1 MFQRLRSV
9 AFTFC
14 LVVGSFVLSII
25 LLPLLALPQKFC
37 VPWVSAL
44 YGGYISLIE
53 RYVLGLTLELRG
65 LENLPEGS
73 HYIIAGK
80 HQSAYE
86 TLKIPFMAVLKHPVI
101 VLKKE
106 LIYLPGW
113 GFYPPR
119 MGLIAINRS
128 TGPQALQQ
136 MIAGARRGF
145 AKGRPLSL
153 FPEGTRKAL
162 NAPPDYKP
170 GLAKIYRDLQVPV
183 VPMAL
188 NSGVFWG
195 RNAFFKSGGTVVFE
209 FLPPLPAGMP
219 PLKMMAALE
228 EQVEAATNRLVV
240 EAQHAAKNEAL

>member
-1 MFQRLRSV
+1 MFQRLRSIT
-9 AFTFC
+9 FTFL
-14 LVVGSFVLSII
+14 LVVGSFVLSI
-25 LLPLLALPQKFC
+25 LLMPLLALPQKFC

-53 RYVLGLTLELRG
+53 RYVLGLKLELRG

-86 TLKIPFMAVLKHPVI
+86 TLKIPFMARLKHPVI

-119 MGLIAINRS
+119 MGLIAIDRAS
-128 TGPQALQQ
+128 GPQALQQ
-136 MIAGARRGF
+136 MIAGARKGF

-153 FPEGTRKAL
+153 FPEGTRKAIG
-162 NAPPDYKP
+162 AEPDYKP

-195 RNAFFKSGGTVVFE
+195 RNEFFKRGGTVVFE
-209 FLPPLPAGMP
+209 FLPALPAGMP
-219 PLKMMAALE
+219 PLKMMAELE
-228 EQVEAATNRLVV
+228 AQTEAATARLVA
-240 EAQHAAKNEAL
+240 EAKQSIAK

>member
-1 MFQRLRSV
+1 MMIRRLRSI
-9 AFTFC
+9 AFTF
-14 LVVGSFVLSII
+14 LLIVGSLILSI
-25 LLPLLALPQKFC
+25 LMLPFLALPRRWC
-37 VPWVSAL
+37 VPLVSEI
-44 YGGYISLIE
+44 YGGYISWIE
-53 RYVLGLTLELRG
+53 KYVLGLKLEWRG
-65 LENLPEGS
+65 LEHLPQDTAS
-73 HYIIAGK
+73 FIIAAK

-86 TLKIPFMAVLKHPVI
+86 TLKIPFMKKMRYPVI

-136 MIAGARRGF
+136 MIAGARKGF
-145 AKGRPLSL
+145 ATGRPLAL
-153 FPEGTRKAL
+153 FPEGTRKAVG
-162 NAPPDYKP
+162 APPDYKP

-183 VPMAL
+183 IPMAL

-195 RNAFFKSGGTVVFE
+195 RNKFFKEPGTVVFE

-228 EQVEAATNRLVV
+228 EQIEAATARLVD
-240 EAQHAAKNEAL
+240 EARSQKL

>member
-1 MFQRLRSV
+1 MVQRLRSIT
-9 AFTFC
+9 FTFL
-14 LVVGSFVLSII
+14 LVVGSFILSIA
-25 LLPLLALPQKFC
+25 LMPLLALPQKFC
-37 VPWVSAL
+37 VPWVSSL

-53 RYVLGLTLELRG
+53 RYVLGLKLELRG

-86 TLKIPFMAVLKHPVI
+86 TLKIPFMARLKHPVI

-119 MGLIAINRS
+119 MGLIAIDRS
-128 TGPQALQQ
+128 SGPQALQQ
-136 MIAGARRGF
+136 MIAGARKGF
-145 AKGRPLSL
+145 ARGRPLSL

-162 NAPPDYKP
+162 GAAPDYKP
-170 GLAKIYRDLQVPV
+170 GVAKIYRDLQVPV

-188 NSGVFWG
+188 NSGVFWA
-195 RNAFFKSGGTVVFE
+195 RNEFFKRGGTVVFE

-219 PLKMMAALE
+219 PLKMMAELE
-228 EQVEAATNRLVV
+228 AQVEAATARLVA
-240 EAQHAAKNEAL
+240 EAQQSFKD

>member
-1 MFQRLRSV
+1 MFQRLRSI

-14 LVVGSFVLSII
+14 LIFGSLFLSIL
-25 LLPLLALPQKFC
+25 LLPLLLLPQKIC
-37 VPWVSAL
+37 VPLVSTL
-44 YGGYISLIE
+44 YSGMISFFE
-53 RYVLGLTLELRG
+53 RTVLGLKLELRG

-73 HYIIAGK
+73 DYIIAAK

-86 TLKIPFMAVLKHPVI
+86 TLKIPFMARIKHPVI

-106 LIYLPGW
+106 LIYLPVW

-119 MGLIAINRS
+119 MGLIAIDRS

-145 AKGRPLSL
+145 QQGRPLAI
-153 FPEGTRKAL
+153 FPEGTRRAVG
-162 NAPPDYKP
+162 AAPDYKP
-170 GLAKIYRDLQVPV
+170 GLAKIYRDLKVPV

-195 RNAFFKSGGTVVFE
+195 RNKFFKKGGTVVFE
-209 FLPPLPAGMP
+209 FLPALPADMP

-228 EQVEAATNRLVV
+228 EQTEAATARLVA
-240 EAQHAAKNEAL
+240 EAQARLT

>member
-1 MFQRLRSV
+1 MFQRLRSIL
-9 AFTFC
+9 FTLL
-14 LVVGSFVLSII
+14 LVVGSFILSII
-25 LLPLLALPQKFC
+25 LIPLLILPRKYN
-37 VPWVSAL
+37 VPLVSNL

-53 RYVLGLTLELRG
+53 RYVLGLKLELRG
-65 LENLPEGS
+65 MENLPEGS

-86 TLKIPFMAVLKHPVI
+86 TLKIPFMGRLKYPVI

-119 MGLIAINRS
+119 MGLIAIDRAS
-128 TGPQALQQ
+128 GPKALQQ

-145 AKGRPLSL
+145 ESGRPLSL

-162 NAPPDYKP
+162 GAAPDYKP
-170 GLAKIYRDLQVPV
+170 GLAKIYRDLQVPI

-195 RNAFFKSGGTVVFE
+195 RNEFFKRGGTVVFE
-209 FLPPLPAGMP
+209 FLPALPAGMP
-219 PLKMMAALE
+219 PLKMMAELE
-228 EQVEAATNRLVV
+228 AQVEAATNRLVA
-240 EAQHAAKNEAL
+240 EAQDQLGKK

>member
-1 MFQRLRSV
+1 MFQRLRSIT
-9 AFTFC
+9 FTFL
-14 LVVGSFVLSII
+14 LVVGSFVLSI
-25 LLPLLALPQKFC
+25 LLMPLLALPQKFC

-53 RYVLGLTLELRG
+53 RYVLGLKLELRG

-86 TLKIPFMAVLKHPVI
+86 TLKIPFMARLKHPVI

-119 MGLIAINRS
+119 MGLIAIDRAS
-128 TGPQALQQ
+128 GPQALQQ
-136 MIAGARRGF
+136 MIAGARKGF

-153 FPEGTRKAL
+153 FPEGTRKAIG
-162 NAPPDYKP
+162 AEPDYKP

-195 RNAFFKSGGTVVFE
+195 RNEFFKRGGTVVFE
-209 FLPPLPAGMP
+209 FLPALPAGMP
-219 PLKMMAALE
+219 PLKMMAELE
-228 EQVEAATNRLVV
+228 AQTEATTARLVA
-240 EAQHAAKNEAL
+240 EAQQSIAK

>member
-1 MFQRLRSV
+1 MLQRLRSIV
-9 AFTFC
+9 FTFF
-14 LVVGSFVLSII
+14 LVAGSFILSIA
-25 LLPLLALPQKFC
+25 LMPLLALPRKFC

-53 RYVLGLTLELRG
+53 RYVLGLKLELRG

-86 TLKIPFMAVLKHPVI
+86 TLKIPFMARLKHPVI

-119 MGLIAINRS
+119 MGLIAIDRS
-128 TGPQALQQ
+128 SGPQALQQ

-145 AKGRPLSL
+145 ESGRPLSL

-162 NAPPDYKP
+162 GAEPDYKP
-170 GLAKIYRDLQVPV
+170 GVAKIYRDLQVPV

-195 RNAFFKSGGTVVFE
+195 RNEFFKRGGTVVFE
-209 FLPPLPAGMP
+209 FLPALPAGMP
-219 PLKMMAALE
+219 PLKMMAELE
-228 EQVEAATNRLVV
+228 AQVEAATARLVA
-240 EAQHAAKNEAL
+240 EAQQSFKS

>member
-1 MFQRLRSV
+1 MLRRLRSI
-9 AFTFC
+9 AFTIL
-14 LVVGSFVLSII
+14 LVAGSFILSLVLM
-25 LLPLLALPQKFC
+25 PLLALPRRFC
-37 VPWVSAL
+37 VPAVSTV
-44 YGGYISLIE
+44 YGGYIGWIE
-53 RYVLGLTLELRG
+53 RYVLGLKLEWRG
-65 LENLPEGS
+65 LEHLPQDTAAF
-73 HYIIAGK
+73 IIAAK

-86 TLKIPFMAVLKHPVI
+86 TLKIPFMRKMRYPVI

-119 MGLIAINRS
+119 MGLIAIDRS

-145 AKGRPLSL
+145 ATGRPLAL
-153 FPEGTRKAL
+153 FPEGTRKAIG
-162 NAPPDYKP
+162 AAPDYKP

-195 RNAFFKSGGTVVFE
+195 RNKFFKEPGTVVFE

-228 EQVEAATNRLVV
+228 AQVEAATARLVA
-240 EAQHAAKNEAL
+240 EAEAARG

>member
-1 MFQRLRSV
+1 MFQRLRSIT
-9 AFTFC
+9 FTF
-14 LVVGSFVLSII
+14 LLIAGSFVLSI
-25 LLPLLALPQKFC
+25 LLMPLLALPQKFC

-53 RYVLGLTLELRG
+53 RYVLGLKLELRG

-86 TLKIPFMAVLKHPVI
+86 TLKIPFMARLKHPVI

-119 MGLIAINRS
+119 MGLIAIDRAS
-128 TGPQALQQ
+128 GPQALQQ
-136 MIAGARRGF
+136 MIAGARKGF

-153 FPEGTRKAL
+153 FPEGTRKAIG
-162 NAPPDYKP
+162 APPDYKP

-195 RNAFFKSGGTVVFE
+195 RNEFFKRGGTVVFE
-209 FLPPLPAGMP
+209 FLPALPAGMP
-219 PLKMMAALE
+219 PLKMMAELE
-228 EQVEAATNRLVV
+228 AQTEAATARLVA
-240 EAQHAAKNEAL
+240 EAQQSIAK

>member
-1 MFQRLRSV
+1 MLQRLRSIV
-9 AFTFC
+9 FTFL
-14 LVVGSFVLSII
+14 LVVGSFILSI
-25 LLPLLALPQKFC
+25 LLMPLLALPQKFC
-37 VPWVSAL
+37 VPWVSSI

-53 RYVLGLTLELRG
+53 RYVLGLKLELRG
-65 LENLPEGS
+65 LEHLPEGS

-86 TLKIPFMAVLKHPVI
+86 TLKIPFMARLKHPVI

-119 MGLIAINRS
+119 MGLIAIDRAS
-128 TGPQALQQ
+128 GPQALQQ
-136 MIAGARRGF
+136 MIAGARKGF
-145 AKGRPLSL
+145 ARGRPLSL

-162 NAPPDYKP
+162 GAPPDYKP
-170 GLAKIYRDLQVPV
+170 GVAKIYRDLQVPV

-195 RNAFFKSGGTVVFE
+195 RNEFFKRGGTVVFE
-209 FLPPLPAGMP
+209 FLPALPAGMP
-219 PLKMMAALE
+219 PLKMMAELE
-228 EQVEAATNRLVV
+228 AQVEAATARLVA
-240 EAQHAAKNEAL
+240 EAQQSLKA